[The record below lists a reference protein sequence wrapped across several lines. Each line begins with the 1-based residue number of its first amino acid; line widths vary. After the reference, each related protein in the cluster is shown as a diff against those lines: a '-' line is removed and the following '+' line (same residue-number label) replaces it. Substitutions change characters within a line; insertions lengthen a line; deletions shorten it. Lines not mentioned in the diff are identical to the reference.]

1 MIIKNFEL
9 QKLEKIKVN
18 LVLLY
23 GENEG
28 FKQKI
33 INDFFTKGFDGE
45 IQRYEEEEIFVN
57 YDEFYIQFAK

>member
-9 QKLEKIKVN
+9 KKIEKNNAN

-33 INDFFTKGFDGE
+33 INDFFTKSFDGE
-45 IQRYEEEEIFVN
+45 I
-57 YDEFYIQFAK
+57 KK

>member
-28 FKQKI
+28 LKQK
-33 INDFFTKGFDGE
+33 
-45 IQRYEEEEIFVN
+45 
-57 YDEFYIQFAK
+57 

>member
-9 QKLEKIKVN
+9 KKIEKNNAN

-33 INDFFTKGFDGE
+33 INDFFTKSFDGTVVVAAFFDATC
-45 IQRYEEEEIFVN
+45 ISIP
-57 YDEFYIQFAK
+57 K